1 MNDRICYWCG
11 KKATSREHVPPK
23 CLFPENK
30 DVGNILKQSYR
41 YNLITVPSCDEHN
54 SKKSHN
60 DEYLMACLSGRVGNN
75 SVAYIHNKTKVKRAL
90 ERNSSLY
97 KIEKDDVLKI
107 AKKSF
112 PIQWVTVDNLRL
124 IQSFES
130 IARALYYYEKNKI
143 FRGECTVVSDI
154 FINCN
159 DKRSTYYMK
168 QMIALIEKEQISWDK
183 IVKGGNRDVFTY
195 QFSPVDGFKCQTLAL
210 TFYKGTKV
218 YVAMSEMDKELKK
231 KAKPQFDFLID
242 SILGDYQ
249 E

>member
-1 MNDRICYWCG
+1 M
-11 KKATSREHVPPK
+11 
-23 CLFPENK
+23 FPENK

-41 YNLITVPSCDEHN
+41 DNLITVPSCDKHN
-54 SKKSHN
+54 SKKAHN

-90 ERNSSLY
+90 ERNTSLY

-107 AKKSF
+107 ANKSF
-112 PIQWVTVDNLRL
+112 PIQCVTVDNLRL
-124 IQSFES
+124 IQSFEA

-143 FRGECTVVSDI
+143 FIGECTMVSDI
-154 FINCN
+154 FIDCN
-159 DKRSTYYMK
+159 DKRSAYYMK
-168 QMIALIEKEQISWDK
+168 QMIALIEKEQISWETK
-183 IVKGGNRDVFTY
+183 VKGSNRDVFAY
-195 QFSPVDGFKCQTLAL
+195 QFSPMDGFKCQTLAL

-231 KAKPQFDFLID
+231 KTKPQFDFLID
-242 SILGDYQ
+242 AILGDYQ